1 MADLNFLNTTN
12 CDAITFNTPT
22 TGLQYV
28 DYILGSAVK
37 DFTNVDK
44 YTITHSTNCC
54 TPGIITNIAPRYQF
68 VLTLNP
74 DCVNSDGF
82 DTYSVQFAGFNASL
96 ISGTPTLLI
105 DGVAQTLSPLPPYS
119 GVLIINLGLDETLG
133 TGTPVDTTY
142 KVTITTTSGFVYIID
157 FIITKSGVACDGI
170 LSGTVITYPALPSNI
185 VQIASPGI
193 AATTGNVTTLSGSFD
208 ALTGGTP
215 EAINLTADNTGII
228 GNNIVITGDGIDL
241 LSTLVSNWNAANPT
255 NTITLTEIE
264 GSDYTPSN
272 GETFTLSGGVDEV
285 IQLSV
290 NSLYGSTTMLP
301 GTYEII
307 FCEVNQD
314 TTSTCIQNHTF
325 IDCGTLKCQVVN
337 KWVLCVDSNIMD
349 FYNALLYSND
359 CTSSVS
365 YSEICALYEIL
376 IVLLQTD
383 GCFGR
388 IDDCNCSDASTVAN
402 KLNPIAYPT
411 NSNNNPCSSC

>member
-68 VLTLNP
+68 VLSASCSNEILGT
-74 DCVNSDGF
+74 
-82 DTYSVQFAGFNASL
+82 DTYSVQFGGFNGNLIFGNLSL
-96 ISGTPTLLI
+96 VI
-105 DGVAQTLSPLPPYS
+105 DGGLPIIPSSIVVA
-119 GVLIINLGLDETLG
+119 GVLTVNLDLPST
-133 TGTPVDTTY
+133 VASVTTY
-142 KVTITTTSGFVYIID
+142 ELTITTQSGFVYVID
-157 FIITKSGVACDGI
+157 FIITKDVVACDGV

-193 AATTGNVTTLSGSFD
+193 AATTGNVTTLSGSFFGS
-208 ALTGGTP
+208 TGPGV

-241 LSTLVSNWNAANPT
+241 LSTLVLDWNTANPA
-255 NTITLTEIE
+255 NTITLTEIV
-264 GSDYTPSN
+264 GTVYTPSN

-301 GTYEII
+301 GTYETI

-314 TTSTCIQNHTF
+314 TTTTCIQNHTF
-325 IDCGTLKCQVVN
+325 IDCGTLKCQVVS

-349 FYNALLYSND
+349 FYNALLYSNA
-359 CTSSVS
+359 CTSTVS
-365 YSEICALYEIL
+365 YSETCALYEIL

-388 IDDCNCSDASTVAN
+388 IDDCNCSDA
-402 KLNPIAYPT
+402 
-411 NSNNNPCSSC
+411 

>member
-68 VLTLNP
+68 VLSASCTSGEGL
-74 DCVNSDGF
+74 DA
-82 DTYSVQFAGFNASL
+82 YIVQVAGFNASL
-96 ISGTPTLLI
+96 ISGTPTLLVNGI
-105 DGVAQTLSPLPPYS
+105 AQPSFSPLPPYS
-119 GVLIINLGLDETLG
+119 GILNVRLPSVSSTTSGA
-133 TGTPVDTTY
+133 TTY

-193 AATTGNVTTLSGSFD
+193 AATTGNVTTLSGSFFGS
-208 ALTGGTP
+208 TGPGV

-241 LSTLVSNWNAANPT
+241 LSTLVLDWNTANPA
-255 NTITLTEIE
+255 NTITLTEIV
-264 GSDYTPSN
+264 GTVYTPSN

-301 GTYEII
+301 GTYETI

-314 TTSTCIQNHTF
+314 TTSTCIQNHMF
-325 IDCGTLKCQVVN
+325 IDCGTLKCQVVS

>member
-1 MADLNFLNTTN
+1 MADLNFLNTTS

-54 TPGIITNIAPRYQF
+54 TPGIVTNIAPRYQF
-68 VLTLNP
+68 VLSAACAAG
-74 DCVNSDGF
+74 DV
-82 DTYSVQFAGFNASL
+82 YSVNFAGFNASL
-96 ISGTPTLLI
+96 ISGTPTVSVNGAAPI
-105 DGVAQTLSPLPPYS
+105 NISPVPPYS
-119 GVLIINLGLDETLG
+119 GVLSILLYIPPATVGA
-133 TGTPVDTTY
+133 TTY

-157 FIITKSGVACDGI
+157 FIITKASGIACDGV

-185 VQIASPGI
+185 VQVASPAV
-193 AATTGNVTTLSGSFD
+193 AATTGNVTTASRIPPGSW
-208 ALTGGTP
+208 AASVGGV
-215 EAINLTADNTGII
+215 EAVNITADTTGPA
-228 GNNIVITGDGIDL
+228 GNSITITGDGAL
-241 LSTLVSNWNAANPT
+241 TLSALVTNWNTANPT
-255 NTITLTEIE
+255 NTATLTEIV
-264 GSDYTPSN
+264 GSVYTPGN

-285 IQLSV
+285 VQLSV

-314 TTSTCIQNHTF
+314 TTSTCIQNHIF
-325 IDCGTLKCQVVN
+325 IDCGTLKCQVVS
-337 KWVLCVDSNIMD
+337 KWILCVDSNIMD

-359 CTSSVS
+359 CTTSVS
-365 YSEICALYEIL
+365 YAEICALYEIL
-376 IVLLQTD
+376 VVLLQTD

-402 KLNPIAYPT
+402 KLSPIAYPT

>member
-22 TGLQYV
+22 TGLQYI

-54 TPGIITNIAPRYQF
+54 TPGVITNIAPRYQF
-68 VLTLNP
+68 VLSES
-74 DCVNSDGF
+74 CVTAAGPSDV
-82 DTYSVQFAGFNASL
+82 YSVQFGGFNANL
-96 ISGTPTLLI
+96 ISGNLSLVI
-105 DGVAQTLSPLPPYS
+105 DGGLPISPVS
-119 GVLIINLGLDETLG
+119 TVVGGVLSIDVSL
-133 TGTPVDTTY
+133 PSAYAAPTTY
-142 KVTITTTSGFVYIID
+142 ELTITTQSGFVYVID
-157 FIITKSGVACDGI
+157 FIITKAGVACDGV
-170 LSGTVITYPALPSNI
+170 LSGTTVTYPPLPSNI

-193 AATTGNVTTLSGSFD
+193 AATTGNVTTLSGSF
-208 ALTGGTP
+208 AASTGGVP
-215 EAINLTADNTGII
+215 EAINLTADNLGVI
-228 GNNIVITGDGIDL
+228 GNGIVIMGDGINL
-241 LSTLVSNWNAANPT
+241 LSVLVSNWNAANPT

-290 NSLYGSTTMLP
+290 NSLYDSTTMLP

-314 TTSTCIQNHTF
+314 TTSTCIQNHIF

-388 IDDCNCSDASTVAN
+388 IDECNCSDASTVAN
-402 KLNPIAYPT
+402 KLSPIAYPT

>member
-68 VLTLNP
+68 VLSES
-74 DCVNSDGF
+74 CVPAAGPSDV
-82 DTYSVQFAGFNASL
+82 YSVQFGGFNANL
-96 ISGTPTLLI
+96 ISGNLSLVV
-105 DGVAQTLSPLPPYS
+105 DGGSPISPVS
-119 GVLIINLGLDETLG
+119 TVVGGVLSIDVSLPSGYAD
-133 TGTPVDTTY
+133 PTTY
-142 KVTITTTSGFVYIID
+142 ELTITTQSGFVYIID
-157 FIITKSGVACDGI
+157 FIITKSTGACDGV

-193 AATTGNVTTLSGSFD
+193 AATTGNVTTLSGSF
-208 ALTGGTP
+208 AATTGGTP

-228 GNNIVITGDGIDL
+228 GNGIVITGTGAIL

-325 IDCGTLKCQVVN
+325 IDCGTLKCQVVS

-349 FYNALLYSND
+349 FYNALLYSNN
-359 CTSSVS
+359 CTTSVS

-402 KLNPIAYPT
+402 KLSPIAYPT

>member
-68 VLTLNP
+68 VLSASCISGAGN
-74 DCVNSDGF
+74 DV
-82 DTYSVQFAGFNASL
+82 YSVQFGGFNGGAISGNLSL
-96 ISGTPTLLI
+96 II
-105 DGVAQTLSPLPPYS
+105 DGGLPIIPSSIVVA
-119 GVLIINLGLDETLG
+119 GVLTVDLTLPSTTPG
-133 TGTPVDTTY
+133 TTTY
-142 KVTITTTSGFVYIID
+142 ELTITTQSGFVYVID
-157 FIITKSGVACDGI
+157 FIITKDVVACDGV

-193 AATTGNVTTLSGSFD
+193 AATTGNVTTLSGSF
-208 ALTGGTP
+208 AATTGGTP
-215 EAINLTADNTGII
+215 EAINLTADNTGVI
-228 GNNIVITGDGIDL
+228 GNNIVITGTGAIL
-241 LSTLVSNWNAANPT
+241 LSTLVSNWNAANPA

-264 GSDYTPSN
+264 GTDYTPSN

-307 FCEVNQD
+307 FCEVNQFN
-314 TTSTCIQNHTF
+314 TICIQNHTF
-325 IDCGTLKCQVVN
+325 IDCGTLKCQVVS

-365 YSEICALYEIL
+365 YIEICALYEIL

>member
-68 VLTLNP
+68 VLSES
-74 DCVNSDGF
+74 CVLAGPNDV
-82 DTYSVQFAGFNASL
+82 YSVQFAGFNGNL
-96 ISGTPTLLI
+96 ISGNLSLVI
-105 DGVAQTLSPLPPYS
+105 DGGLPISPVSTVVGGVLSIDLTLSS
-119 GVLIINLGLDETLG
+119 GYGLA
-133 TGTPVDTTY
+133 TTY
-142 KVTITTTSGFVYIID
+142 ELTITTQSGFVYVID
-157 FIITKSGVACDGI
+157 FIITKSGGTCDGV

-193 AATTGNVTTLSGSFD
+193 AATTGNVTTLSGSFFGS
-208 ALTGGTP
+208 TGPGV

-241 LSTLVSNWNAANPT
+241 LSTLVLDWNTANPA
-255 NTITLTEIE
+255 NTITLTEIV
-264 GSDYTPSN
+264 GTVYTPSN

-285 IQLSV
+285 VQLSV

-402 KLNPIAYPT
+402 KLSPIAYPT

>member
-68 VLTLNP
+68 VLSES
-74 DCVNSDGF
+74 CVPAAGPSDV
-82 DTYSVQFAGFNASL
+82 YSVQFGGFNANL
-96 ISGTPTLLI
+96 ISGNLSLVV
-105 DGVAQTLSPLPPYS
+105 DGGLPISPVS
-119 GVLIINLGLDETLG
+119 TVVGGVLSIDVSLPSGYAA
-133 TGTPVDTTY
+133 PTTY
-142 KVTITTTSGFVYIID
+142 ELTITTQSGFVYVID
-157 FIITKSGVACDGI
+157 FIITKSGVACDGV

-193 AATTGNVTTLSGSFD
+193 AATTGNVTTLSGSF
-208 ALTGGTP
+208 AATTGGTP

-241 LSTLVSNWNAANPT
+241 LSALVSNWNAANPT

-264 GSDYTPSN
+264 GNDYTPSN

>member
-68 VLTLNP
+68 VLSES
-74 DCVNSDGF
+74 CVPAAGPSDV
-82 DTYSVQFAGFNASL
+82 YSVQFGGFNANL
-96 ISGTPTLLI
+96 ISGNLSLVV
-105 DGVAQTLSPLPPYS
+105 DGGLPVSPVS
-119 GVLIINLGLDETLG
+119 TVVGGVLSIDLTLPS
-133 TGTPVDTTY
+133 TTPSVTTY
-142 KVTITTTSGFVYIID
+142 KVTITTQSGFVYVID
-157 FIITKSGVACDGI
+157 FIITKAGVACDGV

-193 AATTGNVTTLSGSFD
+193 AATTGNVTTLSGSF
-208 ALTGGTP
+208 AATTGGTP

-228 GNNIVITGDGIDL
+228 GNGIVITGTGAIL

-325 IDCGTLKCQVVN
+325 IDCGTLKCQVVS

-349 FYNALLYSND
+349 FYNALLYSNN
-359 CTSSVS
+359 CTTSVS

-402 KLNPIAYPT
+402 KLSPIAYPT
-411 NSNNNPCSSC
+411 NSNNNPCTTC

>member
-22 TGLQYV
+22 TGLQYI

-54 TPGIITNIAPRYQF
+54 TPGVITNIAPRYQF
-68 VLTLNP
+68 VLSESCTPVGAN
-74 DCVNSDGF
+74 DV
-82 DTYSVQFAGFNASL
+82 YSVQFGGFNGDL
-96 ISGTPTLLI
+96 ISGN
-105 DGVAQTLSPLPPYS
+105 LSLVINGGLPVSPVFTVVS
-119 GVLIINLGLDETLG
+119 GVLSIDLTLPSAIPG
-133 TGTPVDTTY
+133 ATTY
-142 KVTITTTSGFVYIID
+142 KVTITTQSGFVYVID
-157 FIITKSGVACDGI
+157 FIITKPTGTACNGV

-193 AATTGNVTTLSGSFD
+193 AATTGNVTTLSGSF
-208 ALTGGTP
+208 AATTGGVP
-215 EAINLTADNTGII
+215 EAINLTADNLGVSGNGIVII
-228 GNNIVITGDGIDL
+228 GTGAIL

-285 IQLSV
+285 IQLSI

-301 GTYEII
+301 GTYQII

-314 TTSTCIQNHTF
+314 TTSTCIQNHIF

-402 KLNPIAYPT
+402 KLSPIAYPT